1 MVMSGG
7 NVFTCRKKRRRIL
20 TTIREGT
27 MVDTELG
34 NWKEFIEAML
44 RSK

>member
-1 MVMSGG
+1 MVTSGG
-7 NVFTCRKKRRRIL
+7 NVFTCRKKRRRISP
-20 TTIREGT
+20 TIREGT
-27 MVDTELG
+27 MVDTEMG